1 VLSERETGGQG
12 ETERISKESWSS
24 SRKRE
29 EKRTGLVGALVLVF
43 FSPAFLR
50 FTLCSFI
57 LFFLLLSHEKGE
69 GEEEEEEMTVRGQ
82 ATNLLALIRS
92 FPLFRPFLSIMS
104 IGTKKGSPQALNI
117 QIFIVI
123 IFNTSPQNS

>member
-43 FSPAFLR
+43 FLLLSSDL
-50 FTLCSFI
+50 LCVHLSF
-57 LFFLLLSHEKGE
+57 FFLLLSHEKGE
-69 GEEEEEEMTVRGQ
+69 GDEEEEEMTVRGQ

-104 IGTKKGSPQALNI
+104 IRTKKGSPQALNI